1 MSHYQ
6 NRRSFASRT
15 ARGFARLPKFSSADK
30 PAPEGLASAGTTGS
44 AEGSD
49 SKIASD
55 TGRPDSIGP
64 EGTAQRN
71 VGLAGA
77 THAASRQ
84 REETAGAFIPMLAVG
99 QYHYDRWA
107 TLAVIVVF
115 LGGYIVAAIRSN
127 RSSRPTTPPRGPFAG
142 HGNRKAS
149 D

>member
-49 SKIASD
+49 SKIGDGLSD
-55 TGRPDSIGP
+55 TRGSDESIKGNSGSGVVP
-64 EGTAQRN
+64 TAPPCG
-71 VGLAGA
+71 VTTA
-77 THAASRQ
+77 T
-84 REETAGAFIPMLAVG
+84 AFIPVLAVG